1 MGSDRSF
8 DAVFGVGMIRPLR
21 AALPVLLA
29 AALALGSVAAAD
41 TRIGF
46 VNAGRV
52 TSEAPQ
58 ADAARA
64 SLEEEFGAR
73 DRAMSEEQKALREL
87 EDRLNR
93 DSAAMSEGQQQALQ
107 RDLIARQ
114 RELRRAEEEFREVF
128 NMRRN
133 EELGRLQRRIVETI
147 NDLAEAEGFDLIV
160 SEGVIYASDRV
171 DITDRVLER
180 LQKDFDNN

>member
-1 MGSDRSF
+1 MSRI
-8 DAVFGVGMIRPLR
+8 VRVLVPVVLGVSL
-21 AALPVLLA
+21 VLS
-29 AALALGSVAAAD
+29 GVAAAD

-64 SLEEEFGAR
+64 NLEEEFGPR
-73 DRAMSEEQKALREL
+73 DRAISEEQETLRDMEN
-87 EDRLNR
+87 RLNR
-93 DSAAMSEGQQQALQ
+93 DGAVMSESEQQRLQ
-107 RDLIARQ
+107 RDLVARQ
-114 RELRRAEEEFREVF
+114 RELRRAEEEFREDF

-147 NDLAEAEGFDLIV
+147 DELAEAEDFDLIV

-180 LQKDFDNN
+180 LQQDFDSQ

>member
-1 MGSDRSF
+1 
-8 DAVFGVGMIRPLR
+8 MIRFLRPLVPT
-21 AALPVLLA
+21 L
-29 AALALGSVAAAD
+29 VAVTMAVTGVASAD

-58 ADAARA
+58 AEAARA
-64 SLEEEFGAR
+64 NLEEEFGPR
-73 DRAMSEEQKALREL
+73 DRAISEEQQALREL

-93 DSAAMSEGQQQALQ
+93 DSAVMSEEEQQALQ
-107 RDLIARQ
+107 RELVARQ
-114 RELRRAEEEFREVF
+114 RELRRAEEEFREDF

-147 NDLAEAEGFDLIV
+147 NELAEAEEFDLIV

-180 LQKDFDNN
+180 LQRDFEGN

>member
-8 DAVFGVGMIRPLR
+8 DAVFGVGMIRALR

-29 AALALGSVAAAD
+29 AALAWGGVAAAD

-58 ADAARA
+58 AEAARA

-73 DRAMSEEQKALREL
+73 DRAMSEEQEALREL

-114 RELRRAEEEFREVF
+114 RELRRAEEEFREDF

-133 EELGRLQRRIVETI
+133 EELGRLQRRIVEAI

-180 LQKDFDNN
+180 LQRDFDNN

>member
-1 MGSDRSF
+1 MSRI
-8 DAVFGVGMIRPLR
+8 VRVVTP
-21 AALPVLLA
+21 ALLVVVLVLS
-29 AALALGSVAAAD
+29 GVAAAD

-58 ADAARA
+58 AEAARA
-64 SLEEEFGAR
+64 NLEEEFGPR
-73 DRAMSEEQKALREL
+73 DRAISEEQEALREM
-87 EDRLNR
+87 ENRLNR
-93 DSAAMSEGQQQALQ
+93 DGAVMSDSEQQRLQ
-107 RDLIARQ
+107 RDLVARQ
-114 RELRRAEEEFREVF
+114 RELRRAEEEFREDF

-147 NDLAEAEGFDLIV
+147 DKLAESEGFDLIV

-180 LQKDFDNN
+180 LQQDFDSQ